1 MKIAVVGSGV
11 SGLGAA
17 YLLARAH
24 DVHVFER
31 DRRAGG
37 HANTVVHDG
46 LALDTG
52 FLVHNQ
58 RNYPLLGRLFREL
71 GVATHESDMS
81 FSVSCSGC
89 GLEYSGRRPFA
100 QPANAARP
108 PFLSLLW
115 EIGRW
120 LRTARPEDE
129 TQSLAEYLDAHGYS
143 RRFRSHFLVPLTSA
157 LWSTAPG
164 RALEFPA
171 AYAIRFF
178 DNHGMLGFGRFR
190 WRTVTG
196 GSRSYVDAIGAR
208 LGDRLR
214 LGSGVR
220 SIRRTADGAELR
232 VGDGVERF
240 DRVVIATHAD
250 QALALLEDPTPEER
264 RVLGGFSYTTN
275 EAVLHTD
282 ARFLPR
288 ARAAR
293 ASWNYRLE
301 EDGRP
306 DDHLPPE
313 PAAGAR
319 GRARLLPH
327 AERARPRGAR
337 PRAVHLRAPA
347 LHGRDAAGPG
357 RPAAACRRWDALRR
371 RLLRQRLPRGRP
383 RERRRSRARPGS
395 GVVKSALYTG
405 TLMHVRRGPTR
416 HVFRYPVSY
425 WLFDLD
431 ELPELQRRIRL
442 FSVNRT
448 NVVSLR
454 DRDHF
459 DGAPLKQAVIDLA
472 GDPTIERVLVLT
484 QPRVLGYVFNPV
496 SFYWCYRGDGSLAC
510 MVSELNNTFGERLPE
525 VLHGPELRYEH
536 RKRLHV
542 SPFFGLEQNYEYAF
556 SEPGDEVWARIHVR
570 DDDGAL
576 PLTAVLH
583 GRRRELT
590 NRSLAALLLRYPL
603 QPLQVTALIHFEAL
617 RLWRKRVPFH
627 HKPPFVPGEGS
638 VRT

>member
-115 EIGRW
+115 EIRRW

-190 WRTVTG
+190 WRAVTG

-208 LGDRLR
+208 LGNRLR

-220 SIRRTADGAELR
+220 SIRRTADGAELQ
-232 VGDGVERF
+232 VGYGVERF

-288 ARAAR
+288 TQAAR

-306 DDHLPPE
+306 TITYHLNRLQALEAERDYCLTLNEDVPE
-313 PAAGAR
+313 EHVLQRFTYEHPLYTVATLRAQADLPRLAGGGTHYAGAYF
-319 GRARLLPH
+319 GNGFHEDGLA
-327 AERARPRGAR
+327 
-337 PRAVHLRAPA
+337 
-347 LHGRDAAGPG
+347 
-357 RPAAACRRWDALRR
+357 
-371 RLLRQRLPRGRP
+371 
-383 RERRRSRARPGS
+383 S
-395 GVVKSALYTG
+395 GVAVARALG
-405 TLMHVRRGPTR
+405 VE
-416 HVFRYPVSY
+416 
-425 WLFDLD
+425 W
-431 ELPELQRRIRL
+431 
-442 FSVNRT
+442 
-448 NVVSLR
+448 
-454 DRDHF
+454 
-459 DGAPLKQAVIDLA
+459 
-472 GDPTIERVLVLT
+472 
-484 QPRVLGYVFNPV
+484 
-496 SFYWCYRGDGSLAC
+496 
-510 MVSELNNTFGERLPE
+510 
-525 VLHGPELRYEH
+525 
-536 RKRLHV
+536 
-542 SPFFGLEQNYEYAF
+542 
-556 SEPGDEVWARIHVR
+556 
-570 DDDGAL
+570 
-576 PLTAVLH
+576 
-583 GRRRELT
+583 
-590 NRSLAALLLRYPL
+590 
-603 QPLQVTALIHFEAL
+603 
-617 RLWRKRVPFH
+617 
-627 HKPPFVPGEGS
+627 
-638 VRT
+638 